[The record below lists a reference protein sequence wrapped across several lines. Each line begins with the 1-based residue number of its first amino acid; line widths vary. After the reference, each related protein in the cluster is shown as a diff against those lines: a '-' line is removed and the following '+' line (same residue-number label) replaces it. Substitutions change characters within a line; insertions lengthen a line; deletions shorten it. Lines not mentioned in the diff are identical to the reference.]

1 MVSAARRGL
10 PHGRRLRS
18 DSRMLLL
25 VPPMRGRC
33 HGQRIRNHGMKF
45 RGELPARGDVQ
56 KAHDSEASICRCR
69 SSRRPKEKARGG
81 LFQPKAKA
89 RDGLPCHHG
98 RDSTLGEPQ
107 GGTAAAGIGF
117 LAGRGEEDG
126 QHPRD
131 DPEDHR
137 DRRQDHKVDASEGLR
152 AGQSQEGGGGAAHV
166 LDEPAASMGTL
177 LRRAGNPAPGFGSIR
192 RKGTELP
199 GEVQRGAWHPHRRQE
214 GGPRRVQAGGR
225 RPDKGG
231 SRRSGRG
238 HRAAR
243 GHHCASAPATGT
255 HCLPTAQ
262 RGPQPALRPRGFYP
276 MSWLHSVTGEWGF
289 LCEQMAALQSTKL
302 AFEVGLFDQPTFQQE
317 IGGKL
322 RKMETSSLT
331 KQVRFACFTKP
342 SRSEKSCDLVPR

>member
-1 MVSAARRGL
+1 
-10 PHGRRLRS
+10 
-18 DSRMLLL
+18 MLLL

-98 RDSTLGEPQ
+98 RDHLRNLHARRTPKKEPQ
-107 GGTAAAGIGF
+107 QQA
-117 LAGRGEEDG
+117 LASLLAEVRKMDNIPETIRKIIETDGKTPKSMHQKVSELGRAKKAEE
-126 QHPRD
+126 
-131 DPEDHR
+131 E
-137 DRRQDHKVDASEGLR
+137 LR
-152 AGQSQEGGGGAAHV
+152 TSWTN
-166 LDEPAASMGTL
+166 LGTL
-177 LRRAGNPAPGFGSIR
+177 LRRAGKPAPGFGSIR

-225 RPDKGG
+225 QPDKGG

-255 HCLPTAQ
+255 HCLP
-262 RGPQPALRPRGFYP
+262 RV
-276 MSWLHSVTGEWGF
+276 HS
-289 LCEQMAALQSTKL
+289 
-302 AFEVGLFDQPTFQQE
+302 PH
-317 IGGKL
+317 
-322 RKMETSSLT
+322 
-331 KQVRFACFTKP
+331 
-342 SRSEKSCDLVPR
+342 